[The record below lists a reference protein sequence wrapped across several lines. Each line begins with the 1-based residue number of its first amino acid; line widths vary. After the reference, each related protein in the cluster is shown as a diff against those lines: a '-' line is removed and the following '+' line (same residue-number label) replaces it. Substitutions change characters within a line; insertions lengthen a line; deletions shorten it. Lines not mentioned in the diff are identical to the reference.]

1 MLGVREPMTIAIGR
15 RLREL
20 RMSKQLSQDQVGRI
34 VGVEGST
41 ISLYETDTRMPP
53 YDILVSLAIVYST
66 STDYILGLDNRRSI
80 VVSGLTELEIEAI
93 TTLVTLMTEKNRL
106 INRT

>member
-1 MLGVREPMTIAIGR
+1 MNSTVGI
-15 RLREL
+15 RLKEL
-20 RMSKQLSQDQVGRI
+20 RMARKLSQEQVAHI
-34 VGVEGST
+34 IGVAHNTVSV
-41 ISLYETDTRMPP
+41 YENDLRQPP
-53 YDILVSLAIVYST
+53 YDLLVSLARVYHA

-93 TTLVTLMTEKNRL
+93 TTLVTLMTEKIRL